1 MFRFS
6 TRSDYDKI
14 DRWVQERK
22 FYATL
27 PHKIDAAVEQ
37 VQEQIADVT
46 NDEAMEWVF
55 EETLEGDTPLGGEM
69 RVSFKPKNDNTDERI
84 KP

>member
-27 PHKIDAAVEQ
+27 PHKLDAAQDKWLKTQPESTPTVKFTEKL
-37 VQEQIADVT
+37 DG
-46 NDEAMEWVF
+46 
-55 EETLEGDTPLGGEM
+55 ETLLGGEM
-69 RVSFKPKNDNTDERI
+69 RLSFKPKDNTTS
-84 KP
+84 